1 LDTIEEIIKKYLGE
15 KALEKIEQR
24 LYERYQLSLNQCLFE
39 FEKFDDV
46 LREFFGDG
54 AEGLEH
60 VIFKSLK
67 TISK

>member
-1 LDTIEEIIKKYLGE
+1 MMTIEEIIKKYLGE
-15 KALEKIEQR
+15 KTLEKIEQR
-24 LYERYQLSLNQCLFE
+24 LQERYELSLDQCLFE
-39 FEKFDDV
+39 LEKFDDV